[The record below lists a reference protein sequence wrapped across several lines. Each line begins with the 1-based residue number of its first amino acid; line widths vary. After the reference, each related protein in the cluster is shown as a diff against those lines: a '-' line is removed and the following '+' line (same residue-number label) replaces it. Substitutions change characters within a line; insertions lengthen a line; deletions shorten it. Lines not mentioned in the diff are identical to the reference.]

1 MLHIKESKHIH
12 ISPVDSISWLQ
23 GYIGRPYFKTNKEQT
38 RVWWWSRLLGDGI
51 YHWDSAILCHS
62 LVFQLSIFLLSFDIL
77 SPFPESMFICKTH
90 ILSFW
95 QYSSSLLE
103 PCFSFCYLLASLYYP
118 IKCGLDFSKCFYA
131 RFIERD
137 WRKDLVVWILDALP
151 EDPGSVPS
159 TILSYHGYHD

>member
-1 MLHIKESKHIH
+1 MTAGIH
-12 ISPVDSISWLQ
+12 RETLFQ
-23 GYIGRPYFKTNKEQT
+23 NKQRTNKSVVMKQT
-38 RVWWWSRLLGDGI
+38 PWWWYLPLRQ
-51 YHWDSAILCHS
+51 CHS
-62 LVFQLSIFLLSFDIL
+62 VSFSGFPAVHIL
-77 SPFPESMFICKTH
+77 ALIWHTFSFPWVYCKTH